1 MSSHSHQSNPLP
13 TTTTPPNP
21 AHHAHPNPVAVQ
33 LAQLG
38 ITPAELDKLDQEC
51 MHEQTK
57 LLVIE
62 DKAWRIAHRQ
72 QKLTPV
78 TAMSHHDNHSNNHG
92 DPPDHTTRYQLPSH
106 TAHPELKQDTY
117 KGSGIVDKPTTI
129 ATSNDHE
136 GHNVSNYGNSPPA

>member
-13 TTTTPPNP
+13 TTTIPPNP

-62 DKAWRIAHRQ
+62 DKAW
-72 QKLTPV
+72 
-78 TAMSHHDNHSNNHG
+78 
-92 DPPDHTTRYQLPSH
+92 
-106 TAHPELKQDTY
+106 
-117 KGSGIVDKPTTI
+117 
-129 ATSNDHE
+129 
-136 GHNVSNYGNSPPA
+136 